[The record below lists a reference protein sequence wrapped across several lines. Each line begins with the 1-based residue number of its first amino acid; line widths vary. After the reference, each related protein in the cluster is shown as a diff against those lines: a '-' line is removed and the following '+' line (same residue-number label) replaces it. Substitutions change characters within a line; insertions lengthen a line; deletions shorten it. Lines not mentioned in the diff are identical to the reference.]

1 MKLTVAIPNF
11 NGGNNLK
18 EAIESCQHIKLE
30 KEETEIL
37 IVDNQ
42 STDDSKSIIEKLKE
56 QYSNIKV
63 WQNSENLG
71 RIGNWNEVLEKAD
84 GDYLILLFTNDKIYE
99 KNNIEKILKKLDEN
113 TSVSI
118 CISSLVKKEKNE
130 YKIKKQYFSD
140 IVLCDSKRFSDDVI
154 CRGLF
159 PFGTIESI
167 IYRMSDIKLKKIKF
181 LENFPINAD
190 EIFSYYLAIN
200 REKIMFNP
208 TPQIIWDLT
217 KERFH
222 GKINYVEEDK
232 EHYKTIQK
240 INEIGKFEINN
251 KLIKTYRILNL
262 VKYHFTT
269 EKSISIKI
277 KILFKEIILNHN
289 FVFDKILISSIFQKI
304 FSNKDADDII
314 FKNIIKKWKLN

>member
-30 KEETEIL
+30 KGEIEIL

-42 STDDSKSIIEKLKE
+42 STDDSISIIEKLKE
-56 QYSNIKV
+56 QYSNIKL
-63 WQNSENLG
+63 WQNSKNIG
-71 RIGNWNEVLEKAD
+71 RVGNWNAVLEKAS

-99 KNNIEKILKKLDEN
+99 KNNIKKILKLIDEN

-118 CISSLVKKEKNE
+118 CISSLMKKEKNGN
-130 YKIKKQYFSD
+130 KIKKQYFHN
-140 IVLCDSKRFSDDVI
+140 IVLCDSKGFSNDVI
-154 CRGLF
+154 SRGLF

-167 IYRMSDIKLKKIKF
+167 IYRMDDIKLKKIKF

-190 EIFSYYLAIN
+190 EIFSYSLATN

-222 GKINYVEEDK
+222 GKINYKEEEN
-232 EHYKTIQK
+232 EHQKTIQT
-240 INEIGKFEINN
+240 INEIGKFQMDN
-251 KLIKTYRILNL
+251 KLINMYRILNL
-262 VKYHFTT
+262 VKYNFTT
-269 EKSISIKI
+269 KKSIAKNI
-277 KILFKEIILNHN
+277 KILFKEILKQN
-289 FVFDKILISSIFQKI
+289 FIFDRVLIISIFQKM
-304 FSNKDADDII
+304 FSKKDADDII
-314 FKNIIKKWKLN
+314 FKNIIKKWK

>member
-30 KEETEIL
+30 KGEIEIL

-42 STDDSKSIIEKLKE
+42 STDDSISIIEKLKE
-56 QYSNIKV
+56 QYSNIKLC
-63 WQNSENLG
+63 QNSKNIG
-71 RIGNWNEVLEKAD
+71 RIGNWNAVLEKAS

-99 KNNIEKILKKLDEN
+99 KNNIKKILKLIDEN

-118 CISSLVKKEKNE
+118 CISSLMKKEKNGN
-130 YKIKKQYFSD
+130 KIKKQYFHN
-140 IVLCDSKRFSDDVI
+140 IVLCDSKGFSNDVI
-154 CRGLF
+154 SRGLF

-167 IYRMSDIKLKKIKF
+167 IYRMDDIKLKKIKF

-190 EIFSYYLAIN
+190 EIFSYSLATN

-222 GKINYVEEDK
+222 GKINYKEEEN
-232 EHYKTIQK
+232 EHQKTIQT
-240 INEIGKFEINN
+240 INEIGKFQMDN
-251 KLIKTYRILNL
+251 KLINMYRILNL
-262 VKYHFTT
+262 VKYNFTT
-269 EKSISIKI
+269 KKSIAKNI
-277 KILFKEIILNHN
+277 KILFKEILKQN
-289 FVFDKILISSIFQKI
+289 FIFDRVLIISIFQKM

-314 FKNIIKKWKLN
+314 FKNIIKKWK

>member
-30 KEETEIL
+30 KGEIEIL

-42 STDDSKSIIEKLKE
+42 STDDSISIIEKLKE
-56 QYSNIKV
+56 QYSNIKL
-63 WQNSENLG
+63 WQNSKNIG
-71 RIGNWNEVLEKAD
+71 RVGNWNAVLEKAS

-99 KNNIEKILKKLDEN
+99 KNNIKKILKLIDEN

-118 CISSLVKKEKNE
+118 CISSLMKKEKNGN
-130 YKIKKQYFSD
+130 KIKKQYFHN
-140 IVLCDSKRFSDDVI
+140 IVLCDSKGFSNDVI
-154 CRGLF
+154 SRGLF

-167 IYRMSDIKLKKIKF
+167 IYRMDDIKLKKIKF

-190 EIFSYYLAIN
+190 EIFSYSLATN

-222 GKINYVEEDK
+222 GKINYKEEEN
-232 EHYKTIQK
+232 EHQKTIQT
-240 INEIGKFEINN
+240 INEIGKFQMDN
-251 KLIKTYRILNL
+251 KLINMYRILNL
-262 VKYHFTT
+262 VKYNFTT
-269 EKSISIKI
+269 KKSIAKNI
-277 KILFKEIILNHN
+277 KILFKEILKQN
-289 FVFDKILISSIFQKI
+289 FIFDRVLIISIFQKM

-314 FKNIIKKWKLN
+314 FKNIIKKWK

>member
-30 KEETEIL
+30 KGEIEIL

-42 STDDSKSIIEKLKE
+42 STDDSISIIEKLKE
-56 QYSNIKV
+56 QYSNIKL
-63 WQNSENLG
+63 WQNSKNIG
-71 RIGNWNEVLEKAD
+71 RVGNWNAVLEKAS

-99 KNNIEKILKKLDEN
+99 KNNIKKILKLIDEN

-118 CISSLVKKEKNE
+118 CISSLMKKEKNGN
-130 YKIKKQYFSD
+130 KIKKQYFHN
-140 IVLCDSKRFSDDVI
+140 IVLCDSKGFSNDVI
-154 CRGLF
+154 SRGLF

-167 IYRMSDIKLKKIKF
+167 IYRMDDIKLKKIKF

-190 EIFSYYLAIN
+190 EIFSYSLATN

-222 GKINYVEEDK
+222 GKINYKEEEN
-232 EHYKTIQK
+232 EHQKTIQT
-240 INEIGKFEINN
+240 INEIGKFQMDN
-251 KLIKTYRILNL
+251 KLINMYRILNL
-262 VKYHFTT
+262 VKYNFTT
-269 EKSISIKI
+269 KKSITKNI
-277 KILFKEIILNHN
+277 KILFKEILKQN
-289 FVFDKILISSIFQKI
+289 FIFDRVLIISIFQKM
-304 FSNKDADDII
+304 FSKKDADDII
-314 FKNIIKKWKLN
+314 FKNIIKKWK

>member
-30 KEETEIL
+30 KGEIEIL

-42 STDDSKSIIEKLKE
+42 STDDSLSIIEKLKE
-56 QYSNIKV
+56 QYSNIKL
-63 WQNSENLG
+63 WQNSKNIG
-71 RIGNWNEVLEKAD
+71 RVGNWNAVLEKAS

-99 KNNIEKILKKLDEN
+99 KNNIKKILKLIDEN

-118 CISSLVKKEKNE
+118 CISSLMKKEKNGN
-130 YKIKKQYFSD
+130 KIKKQYFHN
-140 IVLCDSKRFSDDVI
+140 IVLCDSKGFSNDVI
-154 CRGLF
+154 SRGLF

-167 IYRMSDIKLKKIKF
+167 IYRMDDIKLKKIKF

-190 EIFSYYLAIN
+190 EIFSYSLATN

-222 GKINYVEEDK
+222 GKINYKEEEN
-232 EHYKTIQK
+232 EHQKTIQT
-240 INEIGKFEINN
+240 INEIGKFQMDN
-251 KLIKTYRILNL
+251 KLINMYRILNL
-262 VKYHFTT
+262 LKYNFTT
-269 EKSISIKI
+269 KKSITKNI
-277 KILFKEIILNHN
+277 KILFKEILKQN
-289 FVFDKILISSIFQKI
+289 FIFDRVLIISIFQKM

-314 FKNIIKKWKLN
+314 FKNIIKKWK

>member
-30 KEETEIL
+30 KGEIEIL

-42 STDDSKSIIEKLKE
+42 STDDSISIIEKLKE
-56 QYSNIKV
+56 QYSNIKL
-63 WQNSENLG
+63 WQNSKNIG
-71 RIGNWNEVLEKAD
+71 RVGNWNAVLEKAS

-99 KNNIEKILKKLDEN
+99 KNNIKKILKLIDEN

-118 CISSLVKKEKNE
+118 CISSLMKKEKNGN
-130 YKIKKQYFSD
+130 KIKKQYFHN
-140 IVLCDSKRFSDDVI
+140 IVLCDSKGFSNDVI
-154 CRGLF
+154 SRGLF

-167 IYRMSDIKLKKIKF
+167 IYRMDDIKLKKIKF

-190 EIFSYYLAIN
+190 EIFSYSLATN

-222 GKINYVEEDK
+222 GKINYKEEEN
-232 EHYKTIQK
+232 EHQKTIQT
-240 INEIGKFEINN
+240 INEIGKFQMDN
-251 KLIKTYRILNL
+251 KLINMYRILNL
-262 VKYHFTT
+262 LKYNFTT
-269 EKSISIKI
+269 KKSIAKNI
-277 KILFKEIILNHN
+277 KILFKEILKQN
-289 FVFDKILISSIFQKI
+289 FIFDRVLIISIFQKM

-314 FKNIIKKWKLN
+314 FKNIIKKWK

>member
-30 KEETEIL
+30 KGEIEIL

-42 STDDSKSIIEKLKE
+42 STDDSISIIEKLKE
-56 QYSNIKV
+56 QYSNIKL
-63 WQNSENLG
+63 WQNSKNIG
-71 RIGNWNEVLEKAD
+71 RVGNWNAVLEKAS

-99 KNNIEKILKKLDEN
+99 KNNIKKILKLIDEN

-118 CISSLVKKEKNE
+118 CISSLMKKEKNGN
-130 YKIKKQYFSD
+130 KIKKQYFHN
-140 IVLCDSKRFSDDVI
+140 IVLCDSKGFSNDVI
-154 CRGLF
+154 SRGLF

-167 IYRMSDIKLKKIKF
+167 IYRMDDIKLKKIKF

-190 EIFSYYLAIN
+190 EIFSYSLATN

-222 GKINYVEEDK
+222 GKINYEEENN
-232 EHYKTIQK
+232 EHQKTIQK
-240 INEIGKFEINN
+240 INELSELRINK
-251 KLIKTYRILNL
+251 KLINTYRILNL
-262 VKYHFTT
+262 VKYNFTT
-269 EKSISIKI
+269 KKPITKI
-277 KILFKEIILNHN
+277 MKILLKEILKQN
-289 FVFDKILISSIFQKI
+289 FIFDRILITSIFQKV
-304 FSNKDADDII
+304 FSNEDADDII
-314 FKNIIKKWKLN
+314 FKNIIKKWK

>member
-30 KEETEIL
+30 KGEIEIL

-42 STDDSKSIIEKLKE
+42 STDDSISIIEKLKE
-56 QYSNIKV
+56 QYSNIKL
-63 WQNSENLG
+63 WQNSKNIG
-71 RIGNWNEVLEKAD
+71 RVGNWNAVLEKAS

-99 KNNIEKILKKLDEN
+99 KNNIKKILKLIDEN

-118 CISSLVKKEKNE
+118 CISSLMKKEKNGN
-130 YKIKKQYFSD
+130 KIKKQYFHN
-140 IVLCDSKRFSDDVI
+140 IVLCDSKGFSNDVI
-154 CRGLF
+154 SRGLF

-167 IYRMSDIKLKKIKF
+167 IYRMDDIKLKKIKF

-190 EIFSYYLAIN
+190 EIFSYSLATN

-222 GKINYVEEDK
+222 GKINYKEEEN
-232 EHYKTIQK
+232 EHQKTIQT
-240 INEIGKFEINN
+240 INEIGKFQMDN
-251 KLIKTYRILNL
+251 KLINMYRILNL
-262 VKYHFTT
+262 LKYNFTT
-269 EKSISIKI
+269 KKSIAKNI
-277 KILFKEIILNHN
+277 KILFKEILKQN
-289 FVFDKILISSIFQKI
+289 FIFDRVLIISIFQKM
-304 FSNKDADDII
+304 FSKKDADDII
-314 FKNIIKKWKLN
+314 FKNIIKKWK

>member
-30 KEETEIL
+30 KGEIEIL

-42 STDDSKSIIEKLKE
+42 STDDSISIIEKLKE
-56 QYSNIKV
+56 QYSNIKL
-63 WQNSENLG
+63 WQNSKNIG
-71 RIGNWNEVLEKAD
+71 RVGNWNAVLEKAS

-99 KNNIEKILKKLDEN
+99 KNNIKKILKLIDEN

-118 CISSLVKKEKNE
+118 CISSLMKKEKNGN
-130 YKIKKQYFSD
+130 KIKKQYFHN
-140 IVLCDSKRFSDDVI
+140 IVLCDSKGFSNDVI
-154 CRGLF
+154 SRGLF

-167 IYRMSDIKLKKIKF
+167 IYRMDDIKLKKIKF

-190 EIFSYYLAIN
+190 EIFSYSLATN

-222 GKINYVEEDK
+222 GKINYKEEEN
-232 EHYKTIQK
+232 EHQKTIQT
-240 INEIGKFEINN
+240 INDIGKFQMDD
-251 KLIKTYRILNL
+251 KLINMYRILNL
-262 VKYHFTT
+262 LKYNFTT
-269 EKSISIKI
+269 KKSITKNI
-277 KILFKEIILNHN
+277 KILFKEILKQN
-289 FVFDKILISSIFQKI
+289 FIFDRVLIISIFQKM
-304 FSNKDADDII
+304 FSKKDADDII
-314 FKNIIKKWKLN
+314 FKNIIKKWK

>member
-30 KEETEIL
+30 KGEIEIL

-42 STDDSKSIIEKLKE
+42 STDDSISIIEKLKE
-56 QYSNIKV
+56 QYSNIKL
-63 WQNSENLG
+63 WQNSKNIG
-71 RIGNWNEVLEKAD
+71 RVGNWNAVLEKAS

-99 KNNIEKILKKLDEN
+99 KNNIKKILKLIDEN

-118 CISSLVKKEKNE
+118 CISSLMKKEKNGN
-130 YKIKKQYFSD
+130 KIKKQYFHN
-140 IVLCDSKRFSDDVI
+140 IVLCDSKGFSNDVI
-154 CRGLF
+154 SRGLF

-167 IYRMSDIKLKKIKF
+167 IYRMDDIKLKKIKF

-190 EIFSYYLAIN
+190 EIFSYSLATN

-222 GKINYVEEDK
+222 GKINYEEEEN
-232 EHYKTIQK
+232 EHQKTIQT
-240 INEIGKFEINN
+240 INEIGKFQMDN
-251 KLIKTYRILNL
+251 KLINMYRILNL
-262 VKYHFTT
+262 VKYNFTT
-269 EKSISIKI
+269 KKSIAKNI
-277 KILFKEIILNHN
+277 KILFKEILKQN
-289 FVFDKILISSIFQKI
+289 FIFDRVLIISIFQKM

-314 FKNIIKKWKLN
+314 FKNIIKKWK

>member
-30 KEETEIL
+30 KGEIEIL

-42 STDDSKSIIEKLKE
+42 STDDSISIIEKLKE
-56 QYSNIKV
+56 QYSNIKL
-63 WQNSENLG
+63 WQNSKNIG
-71 RIGNWNEVLEKAD
+71 RVGNWNAVLEKAS

-99 KNNIEKILKKLDEN
+99 KNNIKKILKLIDEN

-118 CISSLVKKEKNE
+118 CISSLMKKEKNE
-130 YKIKKQYFSD
+130 NKIKKQYFHNV
-140 IVLCDSKRFSDDVI
+140 VLCDSKGFSNDAI
-154 CRGLF
+154 SRGLF

-167 IYRMSDIKLKKIKF
+167 IYRMDDIKLKKIKF

-190 EIFSYYLAIN
+190 EIFSYSLATN

-222 GKINYVEEDK
+222 GKINYKEEEN
-232 EHYKTIQK
+232 EHQKTIQT
-240 INEIGKFEINN
+240 INEIGKFQMDN
-251 KLIKTYRILNL
+251 KLINMYRILNL
-262 VKYHFTT
+262 VKYNFTT
-269 EKSISIKI
+269 KKSIAKNI
-277 KILFKEIILNHN
+277 KILFKEILKQN
-289 FVFDKILISSIFQKI
+289 FIFDRVLIISIFQKM

-314 FKNIIKKWKLN
+314 FKNIIKKWK

>member
-18 EAIESCQHIKLE
+18 GAIESCQHIKLK
-30 KEETEIL
+30 KEEIEIL

-42 STDDSKSIIEKLKE
+42 STDDSISIIEKLKE
-56 QYSNIKV
+56 KYSNIKL
-63 WQNSENLG
+63 WQNSKNIG
-71 RIGNWNEVLEKAD
+71 RVGNWNAVLEKAS

-99 KNNIEKILKKLDEN
+99 KNNIKKILKLIDEN

-118 CISSLVKKEKNE
+118 CISSLMKKEKNGN
-130 YKIKKQYFSD
+130 KIKKQYFHN
-140 IVLCDSKRFSDDVI
+140 IVLCDSKGFSNDVI
-154 CRGLF
+154 SRGLF

-167 IYRMSDIKLKKIKF
+167 IYRMDDIKLKKIKF

-190 EIFSYYLAIN
+190 EIFSYSLATN

-222 GKINYVEEDK
+222 GKINYKEEEN
-232 EHYKTIQK
+232 EHQKTIQT
-240 INEIGKFEINN
+240 INEIGKFQMDN
-251 KLIKTYRILNL
+251 KLINMYRILNL
-262 VKYHFTT
+262 VKYNFTT
-269 EKSISIKI
+269 KKSIAKNI
-277 KILFKEIILNHN
+277 KILFKEILKQN
-289 FVFDKILISSIFQKI
+289 FIFDRVLIISIFQKM

-314 FKNIIKKWKLN
+314 FKNIIKKWK

>member
-30 KEETEIL
+30 KGEIEIL

-42 STDDSKSIIEKLKE
+42 STDDSISIIEKLKE
-56 QYSNIKV
+56 QYSNIKL
-63 WQNSENLG
+63 WQNSKNIG
-71 RIGNWNEVLEKAD
+71 RVGNWNAVLEKAS

-99 KNNIEKILKKLDEN
+99 KNNIKKILKLIDEN

-118 CISSLVKKEKNE
+118 CISSLMKKEKNE
-130 YKIKKQYFSD
+130 NKIKKQYFHNV
-140 IVLCDSKRFSDDVI
+140 VLCDSKGFSNDAI
-154 CRGLF
+154 SRGLF

-167 IYRMSDIKLKKIKF
+167 IYRMDDIKLKKIKF

-190 EIFSYYLAIN
+190 EIFSYSLATN

-222 GKINYVEEDK
+222 GKINYKEEEN
-232 EHYKTIQK
+232 EHQKTIQT
-240 INEIGKFEINN
+240 INDIGKFQMDD
-251 KLIKTYRILNL
+251 KLINMYRILNL
-262 VKYHFTT
+262 LKYNFTT
-269 EKSISIKI
+269 KKSITKNI
-277 KILFKEIILNHN
+277 KILFKEILKQN
-289 FVFDKILISSIFQKI
+289 FIFDRVLIISIFQKM
-304 FSNKDADDII
+304 FSKKDADDII
-314 FKNIIKKWKLN
+314 FKNIIKKWK

>member
-30 KEETEIL
+30 KGETEIL

-42 STDDSKSIIEKLKE
+42 STDASISIIEKLKE
-56 QYSNIKV
+56 QYSNIKL
-63 WQNSENLG
+63 WQNSKNIG
-71 RIGNWNEVLEKAD
+71 RVGNWNAVLEKAS

-99 KNNIEKILKKLDEN
+99 KNNIKKILKLIDEN

-118 CISSLVKKEKNE
+118 CISSLMKKEKNE
-130 YKIKKQYFSD
+130 NKIKKQYFHNV
-140 IVLCDSKRFSDDVI
+140 VLCDSKGFSNDAI
-154 CRGLF
+154 SRGLF

-167 IYRMSDIKLKKIKF
+167 IYRMDDIKLKKIKF

-190 EIFSYYLAIN
+190 EIFSYSLATN

-222 GKINYVEEDK
+222 GKINYKEEEN
-232 EHYKTIQK
+232 EHQKTIQT
-240 INEIGKFEINN
+240 INDIGKFQMDD
-251 KLIKTYRILNL
+251 KLINMYRILNL
-262 VKYHFTT
+262 LKYNFTT
-269 EKSISIKI
+269 KKSIAKNI
-277 KILFKEIILNHN
+277 KILFKEILKQN
-289 FVFDKILISSIFQKI
+289 FIFDRVLIISIFQKM
-304 FSNKDADDII
+304 FSKKDADDII
-314 FKNIIKKWKLN
+314 FKNIIKKWK

>member
-30 KEETEIL
+30 KGEIEIL

-42 STDDSKSIIEKLKE
+42 STDDSISIIEKLKE
-56 QYSNIKV
+56 QYSNIKL
-63 WQNSENLG
+63 WQNSKNIG
-71 RIGNWNEVLEKAD
+71 RVGNWNAVLEKAS

-99 KNNIEKILKKLDEN
+99 KNNIKKILKLIDEN

-118 CISSLVKKEKNE
+118 CISSLMKKEKNE
-130 YKIKKQYFSD
+130 NKIKKQYFHNV
-140 IVLCDSKRFSDDVI
+140 VLCDSKGFSNDAI
-154 CRGLF
+154 SRGLF

-167 IYRMSDIKLKKIKF
+167 IYRMDDIKLKKIKF

-190 EIFSYYLAIN
+190 EIFSYSLATN

-222 GKINYVEEDK
+222 GKINYKEEEN
-232 EHYKTIQK
+232 EHQKTIQT
-240 INEIGKFEINN
+240 INEIGKFQMDN
-251 KLIKTYRILNL
+251 KLINMYRILNL
-262 VKYHFTT
+262 LKYNFTT
-269 EKSISIKI
+269 KKSITKNI
-277 KILFKEIILNHN
+277 KILFKEILKQN
-289 FVFDKILISSIFQKI
+289 FIFDRVLIISIFQKM
-304 FSNKDADDII
+304 FSKKDADDII
-314 FKNIIKKWKLN
+314 FKNIIKKWK

>member
-30 KEETEIL
+30 KGEIEIL

-42 STDDSKSIIEKLKE
+42 STDDSISIIEKLKE
-56 QYSNIKV
+56 QYSNIKL
-63 WQNSENLG
+63 WQNSKNIG
-71 RIGNWNEVLEKAD
+71 RVGNWNAVLEKAS

-99 KNNIEKILKKLDEN
+99 KNNIKKILKLIDEN

-118 CISSLVKKEKNE
+118 CISSLMKKEKNE
-130 YKIKKQYFSD
+130 NKIKKQYFHNV
-140 IVLCDSKRFSDDVI
+140 VLCDSKGFSNDAI
-154 CRGLF
+154 SRGLF

-167 IYRMSDIKLKKIKF
+167 IYRMDDIKLKKIKF

-190 EIFSYYLAIN
+190 EIFSYSLATN

-222 GKINYVEEDK
+222 GKINYKEEEN
-232 EHYKTIQK
+232 EHQKTIQT
-240 INEIGKFEINN
+240 INEIGKFQMDN
-251 KLIKTYRILNL
+251 KLINMYRILNL
-262 VKYHFTT
+262 LKYNFTT
-269 EKSISIKI
+269 KKSIAKNI
-277 KILFKEIILNHN
+277 KILFKEILKQN
-289 FVFDKILISSIFQKI
+289 FIFDRVLIISIFQKM

-314 FKNIIKKWKLN
+314 FKNIIKKWK

>member
-30 KEETEIL
+30 KGEIEIL

-42 STDDSKSIIEKLKE
+42 STDDSISIIEKLKE
-56 QYSNIKV
+56 QYSNIKL
-63 WQNSENLG
+63 WQNSKNIG
-71 RIGNWNEVLEKAD
+71 RVGNWNAVLEKAS

-99 KNNIEKILKKLDEN
+99 KNNIKKILKLIDEN

-118 CISSLVKKEKNE
+118 CISSLMKKEKNE
-130 YKIKKQYFSD
+130 NKIKKQYFHNV
-140 IVLCDSKRFSDDVI
+140 VLCDSKGFSNDAI
-154 CRGLF
+154 SRGLF

-167 IYRMSDIKLKKIKF
+167 IYRMDDIKLKKIKF

-190 EIFSYYLAIN
+190 EIFSYSLATN

-222 GKINYVEEDK
+222 GKINYKEEEN
-232 EHYKTIQK
+232 EHQKTIQT
-240 INEIGKFEINN
+240 INEIGKFQMDN
-251 KLIKTYRILNL
+251 KLINMYRILNL
-262 VKYHFTT
+262 LKYNFTT
-269 EKSISIKI
+269 KKSITKNI
-277 KILFKEIILNHN
+277 KILFKEILKQN
-289 FVFDKILISSIFQKI
+289 FIFDRVLIISIFQKM

-314 FKNIIKKWKLN
+314 FKNIIKKWK

>member
-30 KEETEIL
+30 KGEIEIL

-42 STDDSKSIIEKLKE
+42 STDDSISIIEKLKE
-56 QYSNIKV
+56 QYSNIKLC
-63 WQNSENLG
+63 QNSKNIG
-71 RIGNWNEVLEKAD
+71 RIGNWNAVLEKAS

-99 KNNIEKILKKLDEN
+99 KNNIKKILKLIDEN

-118 CISSLVKKEKNE
+118 CISSLMKKEKNE
-130 YKIKKQYFSD
+130 NKIKKQYFHNV
-140 IVLCDSKRFSDDVI
+140 VLCDSKGFSNDAI
-154 CRGLF
+154 SRGLF

-167 IYRMSDIKLKKIKF
+167 IYRMDDIKLKKIKF

-190 EIFSYYLAIN
+190 EIFSYSLATN

-222 GKINYVEEDK
+222 GKINYKEEEN
-232 EHYKTIQK
+232 EHQKTIQT
-240 INEIGKFEINN
+240 INDIGKFQMDD
-251 KLIKTYRILNL
+251 KLINMYRILNL
-262 VKYHFTT
+262 LKYNFTT
-269 EKSISIKI
+269 KKSITKNI
-277 KILFKEIILNHN
+277 KILFKEILKQN
-289 FVFDKILISSIFQKI
+289 FIFDRVLIISIFQKM
-304 FSNKDADDII
+304 FSKKDADDII
-314 FKNIIKKWKLN
+314 FKNIIKKWK

>member
-18 EAIESCQHIKLE
+18 EAIESCQHIKLK
-30 KEETEIL
+30 KEEIEIL

-42 STDDSKSIIEKLKE
+42 STDDSISIIEKLKE
-56 QYSNIKV
+56 QYSNIKL
-63 WQNSENLG
+63 WQNSKNIG
-71 RIGNWNEVLEKAD
+71 RVGNWNAVLEKAS

-99 KNNIEKILKKLDEN
+99 KNNIKKILKLIDEN

-118 CISSLVKKEKNE
+118 CISSLMKKEKNGN
-130 YKIKKQYFSD
+130 KIKKQYFHN
-140 IVLCDSKRFSDDVI
+140 IVLCDSKGFSNDVI
-154 CRGLF
+154 SRGLF

-167 IYRMSDIKLKKIKF
+167 IYRMDDIKLKKIKF

-190 EIFSYYLAIN
+190 EIFSYSLATN

-222 GKINYVEEDK
+222 GKINYKEEEN
-232 EHYKTIQK
+232 EHQKTIQT
-240 INEIGKFEINN
+240 INEIGKFQMDN
-251 KLIKTYRILNL
+251 KLINMYRILNL
-262 VKYHFTT
+262 VKYNFTT
-269 EKSISIKI
+269 KKSIAKNI
-277 KILFKEIILNHN
+277 KILFKEILKQN
-289 FVFDKILISSIFQKI
+289 FIFDRVLIISIFQKM

-314 FKNIIKKWKLN
+314 FKNIIKKWK

>member
-30 KEETEIL
+30 KGEIEIL

-42 STDDSKSIIEKLKE
+42 STDDSISIIEKLKE
-56 QYSNIKV
+56 QYSNIKL
-63 WQNSENLG
+63 WQNSKNIG
-71 RIGNWNEVLEKAD
+71 RVGNWNAVLEKAS

-99 KNNIEKILKKLDEN
+99 KNNIKKILKLIDEN

-118 CISSLVKKEKNE
+118 CISSLMKKEKNGN
-130 YKIKKQYFSD
+130 KIKKQYFHN
-140 IVLCDSKRFSDDVI
+140 IVLCDSKGFSNDAI
-154 CRGLF
+154 SRGLF

-167 IYRMSDIKLKKIKF
+167 IYRMDDIKLKKIKF

-190 EIFSYYLAIN
+190 EIFSYSLATN

-222 GKINYVEEDK
+222 GKINYKEEEN
-232 EHYKTIQK
+232 EHQKTIQT
-240 INEIGKFEINN
+240 INEIGKFQMDN
-251 KLIKTYRILNL
+251 KLINMYRILNL
-262 VKYHFTT
+262 VKYNFTT
-269 EKSISIKI
+269 KKSIAKNI
-277 KILFKEIILNHN
+277 KILFKEILKQN
-289 FVFDKILISSIFQKI
+289 FIFDRVLIISIFQKM

-314 FKNIIKKWKLN
+314 FKNIIKKWK

>member
-30 KEETEIL
+30 KGEIEIL

-42 STDDSKSIIEKLKE
+42 STDDSISIIEKLKE
-56 QYSNIKV
+56 QYSNIKL
-63 WQNSENLG
+63 WQNSKNIG
-71 RIGNWNEVLEKAD
+71 RVGNWNAVLEKAR

-99 KNNIEKILKKLDEN
+99 KNNIKKILKLIDEN

-118 CISSLVKKEKNE
+118 CISSLMKKEKNGN
-130 YKIKKQYFSD
+130 KIKKQYFHN
-140 IVLCDSKRFSDDVI
+140 IVLCDSKGFSNDVI
-154 CRGLF
+154 SRGLF

-167 IYRMSDIKLKKIKF
+167 IYRMDDIKLKKIKF

-190 EIFSYYLAIN
+190 EIFSYSLATN

-222 GKINYVEEDK
+222 GKINYKEEEN
-232 EHYKTIQK
+232 EHQKTIQT
-240 INEIGKFEINN
+240 INEIGKFQMDN
-251 KLIKTYRILNL
+251 KLINMYRILNL
-262 VKYHFTT
+262 VKYNFTT
-269 EKSISIKI
+269 KKSIAKNI
-277 KILFKEIILNHN
+277 KILFKEILKQN
-289 FVFDKILISSIFQKI
+289 FIFDRVLIISIFQKM

-314 FKNIIKKWKLN
+314 FKNIIKKWK

>member
-18 EAIESCQHIKLE
+18 EAIESCQHIKLK
-30 KEETEIL
+30 KEEIEIL

-42 STDDSKSIIEKLKE
+42 STDDSISIIEKLKE
-56 QYSNIKV
+56 KYSNIKL

-71 RIGNWNEVLEKAD
+71 RIGNWNKVLEKAN
-84 GDYLILLFTNDKIYE
+84 GDYLILLFTNDRIYE
-99 KNNIEKILKKLDEN
+99 KNNVEKILKILDEDIIL
-113 TSVSI
+113 SI
-118 CISSLVKKEKNE
+118 CISSLVKKEKNGN
-130 YKIKKQYFSD
+130 KIKKQYFND
-140 IVLCDSKRFSDDVI
+140 IVLCDSKGFSNDVI
-154 CRGLF
+154 SRGLF

-181 LENFPINAD
+181 LENLPINAD
-190 EIFSYYLAIN
+190 EVFSYSLATN

-222 GKINYVEEDK
+222 GKINYEEEEE
-232 EHYKTIQK
+232 EHEKTIQTIK
-240 INEIGKFEINN
+240 GIGKFQINN
-251 KLIKTYRILNL
+251 KLIKMYRILNF
-262 VKYHFTT
+262 VKYYFGIK
-269 EKSISIKI
+269 KSILKNL
-277 KILFKEIILNHN
+277 KILFIGIILKQNI
-289 FVFDKILISSIFQKI
+289 VFDKILIRSIFQKL

-314 FKNIIKKWKLN
+314 FKNIIKKWIKF

>member
-30 KEETEIL
+30 KGETEIL

-42 STDDSKSIIEKLKE
+42 STDASISIIEKLKE
-56 QYSNIKV
+56 QYSNIKLC
-63 WQNSENLG
+63 QNSKNIG
-71 RIGNWNEVLEKAD
+71 RIGNWNAVLEKAS

-99 KNNIEKILKKLDEN
+99 KNNIKKILKLIDEN

-118 CISSLVKKEKNE
+118 CISSLMKKEKNE
-130 YKIKKQYFSD
+130 NKIKKQYFHNV
-140 IVLCDSKRFSDDVI
+140 VLCDSKGFSNDAI
-154 CRGLF
+154 SRGLF

-167 IYRMSDIKLKKIKF
+167 IYRMDDIKLKKIKF

-190 EIFSYYLAIN
+190 EIFSYSLATN

-222 GKINYVEEDK
+222 GKINYKEEEN
-232 EHYKTIQK
+232 EHQKTIQT
-240 INEIGKFEINN
+240 INDIGKFQMDD
-251 KLIKTYRILNL
+251 KLINMYRILNL
-262 VKYHFTT
+262 LKYNFTT
-269 EKSISIKI
+269 KKSITKNI
-277 KILFKEIILNHN
+277 KILFKEILKQN
-289 FVFDKILISSIFQKI
+289 FIFDRVLIISIFQKM
-304 FSNKDADDII
+304 FSKKDADDII
-314 FKNIIKKWKLN
+314 FKNIIKKWK

>member
-30 KEETEIL
+30 KGETEIL

-42 STDDSKSIIEKLKE
+42 STDASISIIEKLKE
-56 QYSNIKV
+56 QYSNIKLC
-63 WQNSENLG
+63 QNSKNIG
-71 RIGNWNEVLEKAD
+71 RIGNWNAVLEKAS

-99 KNNIEKILKKLDEN
+99 KNNIKKILKLIDEN

-118 CISSLVKKEKNE
+118 CISSLMKKEKNGN
-130 YKIKKQYFSD
+130 KIKKQYFHN
-140 IVLCDSKRFSDDVI
+140 IVLCDSKGFSNDVI
-154 CRGLF
+154 SRGLF

-167 IYRMSDIKLKKIKF
+167 IYRMDDIKLKKIKF

-190 EIFSYYLAIN
+190 EIFSYSLATN

-222 GKINYVEEDK
+222 GKINYKEEEN
-232 EHYKTIQK
+232 EHQKTIQT
-240 INEIGKFEINN
+240 INDIGKFQMDD
-251 KLIKTYRILNL
+251 KLINMYRILNL
-262 VKYHFTT
+262 LKYNFTT
-269 EKSISIKI
+269 KKSITKNI
-277 KILFKEIILNHN
+277 KILFKEILKQN
-289 FVFDKILISSIFQKI
+289 FIFDRVLIISIFQKM
-304 FSNKDADDII
+304 FSKKDADDII
-314 FKNIIKKWKLN
+314 FKNIIKKWK

>member
-30 KEETEIL
+30 KGETEIL

-42 STDDSKSIIEKLKE
+42 STDASISIIEKLKE
-56 QYSNIKV
+56 QYSNIKLC
-63 WQNSENLG
+63 QNSKNIG
-71 RIGNWNEVLEKAD
+71 RIGNWNAVLEKAS

-99 KNNIEKILKKLDEN
+99 KNNIKKILKLIDEN

-118 CISSLVKKEKNE
+118 CISSLMKKEKNE
-130 YKIKKQYFSD
+130 NKIKKQYFHNV
-140 IVLCDSKRFSDDVI
+140 VLCDSKGFSNDAI
-154 CRGLF
+154 SRGLF

-167 IYRMSDIKLKKIKF
+167 IYRMDDIKLKKIKF

-190 EIFSYYLAIN
+190 EIFSYSLATN

-222 GKINYVEEDK
+222 GKINYKEEEN
-232 EHYKTIQK
+232 EHQKTIQT
-240 INEIGKFEINN
+240 INEIGKFQMDN
-251 KLIKTYRILNL
+251 KLINMYRILNL
-262 VKYHFTT
+262 VKYNFTT
-269 EKSISIKI
+269 KKSIAKNI
-277 KILFKEIILNHN
+277 KILFKEILKQN
-289 FVFDKILISSIFQKI
+289 FIFDRVLIISIFQKM

-314 FKNIIKKWKLN
+314 FKNIIKKWK